1 MPCRKRFNRQR
12 PTTTATSARAQRY
25 AGAVI
30 VVIGQPVLTRVDGNP
45 VATGSAARIALTA
58 ADRGAAVQLIGKVG
72 DDPDGEALVLALAQG
87 HVGHVALLRDPAH
100 RTPVQVDD
108 AATIDEELTEPGEIL
123 APEAARPGG
132 DRADRPALDAGD
144 VDLGLR
150 YLTEFRVVVVAG
162 SSTRRPCGLPPMP
175 PAGTTGRWSRWW
187 RWVAGTSRPA
197 AGRDRPGFARRRPG
211 RRLRSARRSAGRSD
225 RRGADLGAAFREAVE
240 GAGWEPAEA

>member
-1 MPCRKRFNRQR
+1 M
-12 PTTTATSARAQRY
+12 
-25 AGAVI
+25 I

-45 VATGSAARIALTA
+45 VPTGSAARIALTA

-108 AATIDEELTEPGEIL
+108 AATIDEELTEPGETL
-123 APEAARPGG
+123 APEGVRPGG
-132 DRADRPALDAGD
+132 GRADRPALDAGD

-150 YLTEFRVVVVAG
+150 YLTEFRVVVVADELDETALRVAADAAGWNNGALVAVVAVGRRNQPACRRTRSSWVRPAPIRTASSIG
-162 SSTRRPCGLPPMP
+162 SSVSWPQRSTREPTR
-175 PAGTTGRWSRWW
+175 
-187 RWVAGTSRPA
+187 
-197 AGRDRPGFARRRPG
+197 
-211 RRLRSARRSAGRSD
+211 
-225 RRGADLGAAFREAVE
+225 AAFREAVE